1 MRNSLQTWPRGMF
14 VVAGTIAVLAVAAG
28 VAYAAIPDSGGV
40 IHGCY
45 NRSNGQLRVIDPGA
59 GENCKTPES
68 VLDWNQ
74 TGPAGATGPAGPAGP
89 AGPIG
94 PAGATGATG
103 ATGPAGPAGPAGP
116 TGATGATGATGP
128 AGPAGATGP
137 AGPSGAT
144 FVRVNAGQQVFVP
157 IAGLGDVTTGCG
169 PGGFPAGQ
177 YFLQVFADA
186 AGASIW
192 IDDSIAG
199 TSYAIT
205 AVPVYLWGG
214 ANQGG
219 AGTRH
224 VVVRMS
230 STTKSGTWDIF
241 YEGSAAN
248 GCQISIQHTS

>member
-1 MRNSLQTWPRGMF
+1 VRKSVQTRPRGIF

-59 GENCKTPES
+59 GESCKTPES

-74 TGPAGATGPAGPAGP
+74 TGPAGAAGPAGPPGPAGPAGP
-89 AGPIG
+89 AGSIG
-94 PAGATGATG
+94 PAGATGAT
-103 ATGPAGPAGPAGP
+103 
-116 TGATGATGATGP
+116 
-128 AGPAGATGP
+128 GATGP

-177 YFLQVFADA
+177 YFLQVFANA

-192 IDDSIAG
+192 LDDSIAG